1 MADLAARRLITDT
14 IDRHLRGGAGGASF
28 SAGDPGLGPNR
39 SALALRGRAG
49 SPDAP
54 LAAGEGRI
62 WAEALYGFG
71 ARAGDRAAS
80 GADLETGG
88 LLMGIDRQI
97 GAETQVGGAFSYLRE
112 SGTSRGPGFGL
123 GRFATDSYGGTLY
136 AATRLGAVVLRG
148 TAGLSYADGR
158 VDRSVVL
165 GSAVARASGLPAGW
179 DAGVS
184 GFMGYA
190 LTTGLPVDLV
200 PELGFSYDRLTRARV
215 AERGGLA
222 GQSFATAD
230 LDAARSLVG
239 ARVASVALDGFT
251 GLRFE
256 ARAYWAHEL
265 ADTAALVRANL
276 FGAPF
281 ATRTSALGR
290 DGALLGASLTGALAD
305 GVMLSLNYTGD
316 IRPGADAQVVSAG
329 LQATW

>member
-1 MADLAARRLITDT
+1 M
-14 IDRHLRGGAGGASF
+14 
-28 SAGDPGLGPNR
+28 
-39 SALALRGRAG
+39 
-49 SPDAP
+49 
-54 LAAGEGRI
+54 
-62 WAEALYGFG
+62 
-71 ARAGDRAAS
+71 
-80 GADLETGG
+80 
-88 LLMGIDRQI
+88 
-97 GAETQVGGAFSYLRE
+97 
-112 SGTSRGPGFGL
+112 
-123 GRFATDSYGGTLY
+123 
-136 AATRLGAVVLRG
+136 
-148 TAGLSYADGR
+148 
-158 VDRSVVL
+158 
-165 GSAVARASGLPAGW
+165 
-179 DAGVS
+179 
-184 GFMGYA
+184 
-190 LTTGLPVDLV
+190 

-239 ARVASVALDGFT
+239 ARVASVALDGLT

-265 ADTAALVRANL
+265 ADTAALVGANL